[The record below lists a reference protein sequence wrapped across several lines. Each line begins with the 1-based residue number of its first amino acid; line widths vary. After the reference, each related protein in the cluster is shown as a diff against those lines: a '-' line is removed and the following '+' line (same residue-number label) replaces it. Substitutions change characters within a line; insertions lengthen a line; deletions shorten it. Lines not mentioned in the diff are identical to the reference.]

1 MNESIEGRI
10 DRLHAGGIIDLHFDL
25 PMDLYEKRQRQN
37 VLATEFLPEFEAGNI
52 NVVGV
57 AIYIEDR
64 YLSAIGRTRR
74 GEPETGLRVALD
86 QIARLYA
93 ETEQN
98 RRFAICRSYRE
109 IQAAHEAGRIA
120 LLITME
126 GVEPLGTDLNQLRVF
141 YELGVRSIGLTHAR
155 SNAAGHG
162 GAFAA
167 SGSSPE
173 GLTSF
178 GRDVVRECE
187 RLGVII
193 DLAHINP
200 VGFDEILSITTKPLI
215 VSHTNVRRYYDIE
228 RNISHEQ
235 IKMIGERRG
244 VIGVN
249 SILVSPREEESTIDR
264 YVDHVEHIVNLI
276 GIDGVGIGFDFFEF
290 IYCQWPQ
297 SRQKELAAKF
307 TTPHFIPDLRNH
319 SHARNLTRRLIERG
333 FSDEQIEKILRENWM
348 RIFKDVL

>member
-1 MNESIEGRI
+1 MKESIEERI
-10 DRLHAGGIIDLHFDL
+10 DRLEAGGIIDLHFDL
-25 PMDLYEKRQRQN
+25 PMDLYEKRDRKN
-37 VLATEFLPEFEAGNI
+37 VLETEFLSELDAGNI
-52 NVVGV
+52 GAVGV

-64 YLSAIGRTRR
+64 YL
-74 GEPETGLRVALD
+74 PETALRVALD
-86 QIARLYA
+86 QIARLYT
-93 ETEQN
+93 ETAASQ
-98 RRFAICRSYRE
+98 RFAICKSYHE
-109 IQAAHEAGRIA
+109 IQKAREANRIA

-126 GVEPLGTDLNQLRVF
+126 GVEPLGTDLDLLRVF

-155 SNAAGHG
+155 RNAVGHG

-167 SGSSPE
+167 TGSSPD

-178 GRDVVRECE
+178 GRDLVRECE
-187 RLGVII
+187 RLSVII

-200 VGFDEILSITTKPLI
+200 AGFNEILSITTKPPI

-228 RNISHEQ
+228 RNISDAQ
-235 IKMIGERRG
+235 IKMIGERHG

-249 SILVSPREEESTIDR
+249 SVLVSPREDESTMDR
-264 YVDHVEHIVNLI
+264 YIDHIEYIANLI

-290 IYCQWPQ
+290 IYREWPE

-319 SHARNLTRRLIERG
+319 AHARNLTRKLIERG

-348 RIFKDVL
+348 RIFKEIL

>member
-86 QIARLYA
+86 QVARLYA
-93 ETEQN
+93 EME
-98 RRFAICRSYRE
+98 RCDRFAICRSHRE
-109 IQAAHEAGRIA
+109 IQKAREAGKIA

-126 GVEPLGTDLNQLRVF
+126 GVEPLGTDLDLLRVF

-167 SGSSPE
+167 SGSSPK

-290 IYCQWPQ
+290 IYCQWPE